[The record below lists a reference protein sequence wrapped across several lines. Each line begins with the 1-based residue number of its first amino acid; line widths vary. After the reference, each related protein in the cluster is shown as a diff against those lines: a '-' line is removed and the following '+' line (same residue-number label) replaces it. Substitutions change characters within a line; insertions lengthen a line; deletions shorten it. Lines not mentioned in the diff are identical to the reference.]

1 MLRLRLLQFDE
12 AGNLVNT
19 VKQGNFRSYADIGKY
34 LQHRG
39 SVGKYYI
46 LPNGNSLASIREV
59 TVTKDK
65 FGKQVEM
72 EGSLY

>member
-1 MLRLRLLQFDE
+1 MLKLRLLQFDE
-12 AGNLVNT
+12 AGNLLSTINR
-19 VKQGNFRSYADIGKY
+19 GNFRSYANIGKY
-34 LQHRG
+34 LQYRG
-39 SVGKYYI
+39 AIGKYYI
-46 LPNGNSLASIREV
+46 LPSNGSIASIREV